1 MDDKSWVILDM
12 VLALILSLLGVIIL
26 WAGLNGIAADL
37 LMVLLLQLLGLTNQ
51 DINTVGFLKLSTI
64 NTAGPSVGIALV
76 IAGIVCLVIGLITAL
91 KKL

>member
-1 MDDKSWVILDM
+1 
-12 VLALILSLLGVIIL
+12 
-26 WAGLNGIAADL
+26 
-37 LMVLLLQLLGLTNQ
+37 MVLLLQLLGLTNQ